1 MASAHSVVSKEAD
14 IWVLRLHTASGKVQE
29 YRCST
34 EGQARQ
40 LALLLSASNDMREA
54 SQPAA

>member
-1 MASAHSVVSKEAD
+1 MSNARSVVLKEED

-40 LALLLSASNDMREA
+40 LALVLSAATEP

>member
-1 MASAHSVVSKEAD
+1 MSNTRPVVLKDAD
-14 IWVLRLHTASGKVQE
+14 VWVLRLHTASGKVQE

-40 LALLLSASNDMREA
+40 LAQLLSATQEV

>member
-1 MASAHSVVSKEAD
+1 MSNARSVVSKEED

-29 YRCST
+29 YRCTT

-40 LALLLSASNDMREA
+40 LALVFSGMREP

>member
-1 MASAHSVVSKEAD
+1 MSNARSVVSKEAD
-14 IWVLRLHTASGKVQE
+14 IWVLRLHTPTGKVQE

-40 LALLLSASNDMREA
+40 FALVLSASMEQT
-54 SQPAA
+54 SQPSA